1 MSSAKMAAIL
11 SREGGGGWVGGG
23 GGVGLIR
30 NFQTYI
36 NARYLEHFHKI
47 ALAPGEFHKT
57 SLMKS

>member
-11 SREGGGGWVGGG
+11 SREGGGE
-23 GGVGLIR
+23 LIR